1 MLAQLGCGTVVRR
14 CSGLALVVVLFAG
27 CGGSPAPPT
36 QPSTSTGTLSQVAK
50 AYLDEIISTMQTYSL
65 YRHNIDWTAF
75 RTSVYTAAG
84 SAQAVSDTYPAI
96 RVAYGL
102 LGDIHGRY
110 TSPSGTSVSGGT
122 SLNCSDSS
130 PASATLPAGI
140 QLVKV
145 PQCVYLPSTP
155 EAVQFAQQIQD
166 AIRTGDADATVGWI
180 VDLRNNL
187 GGDTYP
193 MIAGIGPILGE
204 GIWGYFTGPDGKND
218 AYGYRAGSSF
228 WSNDVETT
236 VTNPYSLRQPNP
248 KVAVL
253 LNTVTASAGE
263 SVAIGSVGR
272 PNTRSFGNPTCGYT
286 TGVSTYSLSDGAKV
300 GLATSV
306 MADRTGHTY
315 GRQVVPDE
323 TIADSAATL
332 QLAIEW
338 LQGK

>member
-1 MLAQLGCGTVVRR
+1 MLGQIRCGMVIRR
-14 CSGLALVVVLFAG
+14 WSGLALVVVLFAS
-27 CGGSPAPPT
+27 CGGSSAPPT
-36 QPSTSTGTLSQVAK
+36 QPSTPTATMSQAAK

-65 YRHNIDWTAF
+65 YRHSIDWTAF
-75 RTSVYTAAG
+75 RNSVHTAAG
-84 SAQAVSDTYPAI
+84 SAQTVSDTYPAI
-96 RVAYGL
+96 KVAYVL

-110 TSPSGTSVSGGT
+110 TSQSGTSVSGGT

-130 PASATLPAGI
+130 SASITLPAGI

-145 PQCVYLPSTP
+145 PQCVYAPSTP
-155 EAVQFAQQIQD
+155 EAAQFAQQIQD
-166 AIRTGDADATVGWI
+166 AIRAGAADANVGWI

-204 GIWGYFTGPDGKND
+204 GICGYFTGPDGKND
-218 AYGYRAGSSF
+218 SYGYRAGSSF
-228 WSNDVETT
+228 WSNELQTT
-236 VTNPYSLRQPNP
+236 VTDPYALRQPNA

-263 SVAIGSVGR
+263 SVAIGFAGR
-272 PNTRSFGNPTCGYT
+272 PDTRSFGNPTCGYT
-286 TGVSTYSLSDGAKV
+286 TGVSTYTLSDGAKV

-323 TIADSAATL
+323 TISDSAAAL
-332 QLAIEW
+332 QRAIEW